1 MKNTKENKQRF
12 FAHYW
17 GQDVLCDYFFESK
30 AIDMTLDDIESD
42 CTETSHILLTSLADI
57 TDEHAIEVARICYNN
72 PSIAQ
77 EVKIGRHVLWYF
89 FEVGASALNKN
100 WTNDIDREYGSLKMI
115 DVTDYLRSKSYALPF
130 DGSSVEELKEYG
142 WLKIKEQ

>member
-1 MKNTKENKQRF
+1 MKNTKENKQRYVA
-12 FAHYW
+12 AHW
-17 GQDVLCDYFFESK
+17 GQKVLRIK
-30 AIDMTLDDIESD
+30 ADEGNDITMYVDSISIKLY
-42 CTETSHILLTSLADI
+42 ETSHLLLTSLADI